1 MYKRQTLHCRSDEI
15 YFTACGSEGNNMA
28 VTGAARPRK
37 HWGNK
42 IVVTGFEHPSVQRP
56 IRALKDEGFT
66 VVEVMPGADGRID
79 TQKFLAEIDKN
90 TVLAACMAVNNETG
104 AVQDIAALGKGIK
117 ARNSRTHFHVD
128 AVQAWLRM
136 PIDLQKWR
144 EVDTLS
150 VSGHKVHA
158 PKGVGAL
165 FIRDSQRQTLKPP
178 YLGGHQERG
187 LRPGTEN
194 TPYIVGLGV
203 AAAQG
208 QQKLRPRIAHIAAL
222 NRQLRAGLEELDGIT
237 LNSPDDAVGEIVN
250 FSTGCINSQT
260 FINYLNTRAVYVS
273 GGSAC
278 DKGEP
283 SHTLLA
289 MGCADLTVRTALR
302 VSFCA
307 DNTAE
312 DVDALVELISEVLSS
327 TADAVRLGKEQIPIE
342 IIKER
347 FRQLT
352 QMHVAYILDSLRT
365 TTTQINNIKAYLL
378 TALYNAPTTMGFFY
392 SAQVRHDFGRK

>member
-1 MYKRQTLHCRSDEI
+1 MLSDPQLHYLDNAATSRVDPAVAQAVSEALTELWANPSSLYDPAVAAQDAIAAARARVAKTLHCRSDEI

-194 TPYIVGLGV
+194 TPYIVGLGL
-203 AAAQG
+203 AAAKG
-208 QQKLRPRIAHIAAL
+208 AKNLSDRNAHIRAL
-222 NRQLRAGLEELDGIT
+222 NAQLRTGLEELAQQAPIT
-237 LNSPDDAVGEIVN
+237 LNSPSDAVPEVLN
-250 FSTGCINSQT
+250 FSTNCVNSQT
-260 FINYLNTRAVYVS
+260 FIEYLSGRHIYIS

-283 SHTLLA
+283 SHTLMA
-289 MGCADLTVRTALR
+289 MGTPDLAVRTALR
-302 VSFCA
+302 VSFCG
-307 DNTAE
+307 DNTPE
-312 DVDALVELISEVLSS
+312 DVQALLDGLKDGLKELQHI
-327 TADAVRLGKEQIPIE
+327 
-342 IIKER
+342 
-347 FRQLT
+347 
-352 QMHVAYILDSLRT
+352 
-365 TTTQINNIKAYLL
+365 
-378 TALYNAPTTMGFFY
+378 
-392 SAQVRHDFGRK
+392 

>member
-1 MYKRQTLHCRSDEI
+1 MLSDPQLHYLDNAATSRVDPAVAQAITTAMVEHWANPSSLYDPAVAAQDAIMTARARVAKTLHCRSDEI

-28 VTGAARPRK
+28 VYGAARPRK

-66 VVEVMPGADGRID
+66 VVEVLPGPDGRID
-79 TQKFLAEIDKN
+79 TQKFLAEIDKS

-117 ARNSRTHFHVD
+117 TRNSRTHFHVD

-144 EVDTLS
+144 EVDSLS

-165 FIRDSQRQTLKPP
+165 FVRDSQRQNLKPP
-178 YLGGHQERG
+178 YIGGHQERG

-194 TPYIVGLGV
+194 TPYIVGLGL
-203 AAAQG
+203 AAAKG
-208 QQKLRPRIAHIAAL
+208 AKNLSDRNAHIRAL
-222 NRQLRAGLEELDGIT
+222 NAQLRTGLEELAQQAPIT
-237 LNSPDDAVGEIVN
+237 LNSPADAVPEVLN
-250 FSTGCINSQT
+250 FSTNCVNSQT
-260 FINYLNTRAVYVS
+260 FIEYLSGRHIYIS

-283 SHTLLA
+283 SHTLMA
-289 MGCADLTVRTALR
+289 MGAPDLAVRTALR
-302 VSFCA
+302 VSFCG
-307 DNTAE
+307 DNTPE
-312 DVDALVELISEVLSS
+312 DVQALLDGLKDGLKELQHI
-327 TADAVRLGKEQIPIE
+327 
-342 IIKER
+342 
-347 FRQLT
+347 
-352 QMHVAYILDSLRT
+352 
-365 TTTQINNIKAYLL
+365 
-378 TALYNAPTTMGFFY
+378 
-392 SAQVRHDFGRK
+392 

>member
-1 MYKRQTLHCRSDEI
+1 MLSDPQLHYLDNAATSRVDPAVAQAVSEALTELWANPSSLYDPAVAAQDTIAAARARVAKTLHCRSDEI

-187 LRPGTEN
+187 LRPG
-194 TPYIVGLGV
+194 
-203 AAAQG
+203 
-208 QQKLRPRIAHIAAL
+208 IAHIAAL

-312 DVDALVELISEVLSS
+312 DVDALLAGLRDGLQELQHI
-327 TADAVRLGKEQIPIE
+327 
-342 IIKER
+342 
-347 FRQLT
+347 
-352 QMHVAYILDSLRT
+352 
-365 TTTQINNIKAYLL
+365 
-378 TALYNAPTTMGFFY
+378 
-392 SAQVRHDFGRK
+392 

>member
-1 MYKRQTLHCRSDEI
+1 MLLDPELHYLDNAATTMVDPEIAGAIHEALLKDWANPSSLYEPAVETHEALTTARGQIARTLGCQAKDL
-15 YFTACGSEGNNMA
+15 YFTSCGSESNNLAVQGLAMA
-28 VTGAARPRK
+28 RK
-37 HWGNK
+37 NWGSK
-42 IVVTGFEHPSVQRP
+42 IVVSGFEHPSVQRP
-56 IRALKDEGFT
+56 IRARKDRGFE
-66 VVEVMPGADGRID
+66 VVEILPESDGHLD
-79 TQKFLAEIDKN
+79 VAKLAAEVDKN
-90 TVLAACMAVNNETG
+90 TVLVSCMAVNNETG
-104 AVQDIAALGKGIK
+104 TLQDIAALSTAVK
-117 ARNSRTHFHVD
+117 AKNSRCAVHVD
-128 AVQAWLRM
+128 AVQAWLRI
-136 PIDLQKWR
+136 PIDLKKWKN
-144 EVDTLS
+144 VDTLS

-158 PKGVGAL
+158 PKGIGAL
-165 FIRDSQRQTLKPP
+165 FIRDSVRQTLCPP

-260 FINYLNTRAVYVS
+260 FINYLNGRLVFVS

-283 SHTLLA
+283 SHTLQA
-289 MGCADLTVRTALR
+289 MGCDDLTIRTALR

-307 DNTAE
+307 DNTPE
-312 DVDALVELISEVLSS
+312 DVDALLDGLRAGLRELQHI
-327 TADAVRLGKEQIPIE
+327 
-342 IIKER
+342 
-347 FRQLT
+347 
-352 QMHVAYILDSLRT
+352 
-365 TTTQINNIKAYLL
+365 
-378 TALYNAPTTMGFFY
+378 
-392 SAQVRHDFGRK
+392 